1 MAVSLISCMA
11 RQSSRFRGFIV
22 AIVDQAQESVNR
34 RSVLSRLRC
43 DASGAVM
50 LEFAFVAI
58 PFIAM
63 ILASLYT
70 SLIFFSS
77 QALETAVQT
86 SARLMITGTAQK
98 AATTQAQYKTQ
109 VCATLPT
116 YMKCSRLYV
125 DVRAAGS
132 FGAMDMTA
140 PTPTIDASG
149 NVTNSGAYATVPKS
163 QIGMVRLAYVWEA
176 GKGPLGLD
184 LSNTSGNNRVLVA
197 TSVFITEPYAS

>member
-1 MAVSLISCMA
+1 LGIVNQTQGSVS
-11 RQSSRFRGFIV
+11 RRGT
-22 AIVDQAQESVNR
+22 
-34 RSVLSRLRC
+34 LSRLRA
-43 DASGAVM
+43 DVSGAVM

-77 QALETAVQT
+77 QALETAVQK

-98 AATTQAQYKTQ
+98 ASTTQSQYKTQ
-109 VCATLPT
+109 VCANLPT

-140 PTPTIDASG
+140 PTPTIDADG
-149 NVTNSGAYATVPKS
+149 NVTNSGGYAAIGKS

-176 GKGPLGLD
+176 GKGPNGLD
-184 LSNTSGNNRVLVA
+184 LSNTTGNNRVLVA
-197 TSVFITEPYAS
+197 TSVFVTEPYAS